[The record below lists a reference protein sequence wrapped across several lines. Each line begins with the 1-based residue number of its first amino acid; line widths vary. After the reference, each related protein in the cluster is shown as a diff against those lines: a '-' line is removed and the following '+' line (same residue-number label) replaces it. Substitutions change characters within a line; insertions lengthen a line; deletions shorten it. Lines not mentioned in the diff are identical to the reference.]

1 MEINLFQ
8 IIRDVFDA
16 EEDQFDDHL
25 KLTDLEGW
33 DSMAH
38 MFFITKLESE
48 YGIELSGDEIA
59 DMQTIGDI
67 KEVLKRK
74 NKLEE

>member
-1 MEINLFQ
+1 MGMNLFQ
-8 IIRDVFDA
+8 IIRDVFEA
-16 EEDQFDDHL
+16 EEDQFGDQL

-48 YGIELSGDEIA
+48 YDIELSGDEIA

-67 KEVLKRK
+67 QEVLKRK
-74 NKLEE
+74 NKLEQ